1 MKRIVIIGL
10 GDVSIYVIKGILKT
24 GKYEI
29 VGVCDTNAEKLHKL
43 GMLFTNKVFA
53 DYRTM
58 LRKTAFDYIVLLV
71 HQANRLELL
80 LELIQK
86 GYRIFCEKPL
96 VCSAEQFHLLT
107 KVCQK
112 NDNYPIVIYH
122 RSFSNRMPEIYDL
135 LEKTSVIKIEIFYLE
150 DIKLQSSNDCYEFLT
165 DYMGGG
171 CIQDN
176 FPNCIDFILRY
187 SDVEI
192 TQVTKEKSHSGLYY
206 EKAQISL
213 RLKKSNVECT
223 VFLNWNSPTDNKS
236 VKIYGLDWVYSIDF
250 QSGYDIPKESL
261 IDEYQNFFAQTE
273 WPNAKSS
280 FIKEKKITEMI
291 EDILH
296 E

>member
-10 GDVSIYVIKGILKT
+10 GDVSIYVIRGILKT
-24 GKYEI
+24 GKYKI
-29 VGVCDTNAEKLHKL
+29 VGMCDADIEKLHKFKT
-43 GMLFTNKVFA
+43 FTNKVFA

-58 LRKTAFDYIVLLV
+58 LRETTFDYIVLLV

-86 GYRIFCEKPL
+86 GYQVFCEKPL
-96 VCSAEQFHLLT
+96 VCSTEELHLLT
-107 KVCQK
+107 KACQK
-112 NDNYPIVIYH
+112 SDNYPIVMYH
-122 RSFSNRMPEIYDL
+122 RSFSNRISEIYDL
-135 LEKTSVIKIEIFYLE
+135 LEKTSVTKIEIFYLE
-150 DIKLQSSNDCYEFLT
+150 DIKLQSSNNRYESLT

-176 FPNCIDFILRY
+176 FPNCVDFIFRY
-187 SDVEI
+187 SDVEL

-213 RLKKSNVECT
+213 CLKKSNVQCT
-223 VFLNWNSPTDNKS
+223 IFLSWNSPTDNKS
-236 VKIYGLDWVYSIDF
+236 VKIYEANWVHYIDF
-250 QSGYDIPKESL
+250 QSGYDTPKESL
-261 IDEYQNFFAQTE
+261 IDEYQNLFAQTE
-273 WPNAKSS
+273 WANAKSF

-291 EDILH
+291 EDILY